1 MSVTGSYAEGE
12 PFYLGLNVT
21 SLCFKIIIILKKE
34 ENKIQT
40 KYEIKP
46 KLISNIYKRIM
57 SIYFRA
63 ISSIPMILPS
73 D

>member
-1 MSVTGSYAEGE
+1 MSVTGSYTEGE

-34 ENKIQT
+34 GNKIQT

-46 KLISNIYKRIM
+46 KLIVTFTRELCP
-57 SIYFRA
+57 F
-63 ISSIPMILPS
+63 ILGPYPQFI
-73 D
+73 